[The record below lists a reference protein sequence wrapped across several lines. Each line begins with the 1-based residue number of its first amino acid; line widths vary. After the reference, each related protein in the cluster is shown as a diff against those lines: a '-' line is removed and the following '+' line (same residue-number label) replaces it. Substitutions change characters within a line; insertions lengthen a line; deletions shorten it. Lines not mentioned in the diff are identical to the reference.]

1 MERKN
6 IIKARAIV
14 QIIYST
20 VTNTSKK
27 ISYMLQDKLES

>member
-1 MERKN
+1 MQAKN

-14 QIIYST
+14 PIYFST

-27 ISYMLQDKLES
+27 ISYMLQ